1 MLKIRLLYPGL
12 WIRIHFM
19 RIRIHLFFFSLR
31 IRIQLLFECG
41 SGSSLNKFVKKS
53 PYEEFYGV
61 EKDEK
66 DCSKVKTME
75 QVQIY
80 CNFFFFMKYLPI
92 ITIPISLHFFL
103 VFFFKFS
110 LRIRIQE
117 GK

>member
-19 RIRIHLFFFSLR
+19 RIRIQLFFFSLR

-75 QVQIY
+75 LVQIY
-80 CNFFFFMKYLPI
+80 FEIFNKFTIIANFLAC
-92 ITIPISLHFFL
+92 FL
-103 VFFFKFS
+103 FLFLKFS
-110 LRIRIQE
+110 IQDPDSI
-117 GK
+117 